1 MSVYSCDSLHAN
13 ECHPVGDAQLY
24 WHSQAML
31 LFSMKVIFHISTR
44 IKHNIPC
51 EFRGNVHLIQAKI
64 ELETTIIE
72 IAELTGSF
80 LTIMVK
86 W

>member
-1 MSVYSCDSLHAN
+1 MSVYNCDSLHTN
-13 ECHPVGDAQLY
+13 ECYPVGDAQLL
-24 WHSQAML
+24 HSQAML
-31 LFSMKVIFHISTR
+31 FFSMKVIFHISTR
-44 IKHNIPC
+44 IKHDILC

-80 LTIMVK
+80 LTVIVK